1 MDTSA
6 KNIVFDENG
15 VCNYCSDFTVVL
27 DKARLS
33 VADSIAAKDQFIAK
47 VKESGRGKQYDCIVG
62 VSGGVDSSYALYL
75 AVKHGLRPLAVHLD
89 NGWNSELAT
98 HNIANLVKSLGVDLH
113 THVIDWDENRDLQ
126 RSFFAAHV
134 VDIELLMDNAM
145 QALNYQLA
153 AKYGLTYILA
163 GTNMSTE
170 GMSMPPGWNHFK
182 RDAKNIRAIH
192 RRFGTV
198 PIKTHRL
205 LSVLGYLWFE
215 RARKIKWISFLDYF
229 PYVKSDAV
237 EILKAECAYK
247 PYPYKHYESVFTRF
261 YQAYILPRKFGYDKR
276 RLHLSTLI
284 VSGQMSRDEAIEML
298 GSDPYP
304 DPKQMEQDKTFV
316 LKKLGFTEQS
326 FDEYIAA
333 PEIPHAV
340 YGTEETLQNNI
351 AVVYRT
357 LFKSNWLGF
366 HFENLKRKI
375 KHVVANH
382 PIILFQFYR
391 VISPNNFNNAC
402 VVRNG
407 VEIVIEGFPRSANSF
422 AVIAFNLAQ
431 GRKVPCAHHLHVEAQ
446 ILKGIQLGIPVIV
459 LIRHPADAISS
470 LLIRDGGSAKEHA
483 RRYIKFYS
491 NALLVREYVVFAE
504 FHQVTKNFGEVIRKV
519 NDKFSKDYKIFKN
532 SKENIDAVFQRLDE
546 INQCINDGK
555 LTHLARPVEH
565 RNDKPTSI
573 DMDDPYLIEAVSL
586 YEKIIADA
594 ELR

>member
-1 MDTSA
+1 MNKHYQVCTRCVMDTSA
-6 KNIVFDENG
+6 RDIVFDGNG
-15 VCNYCSDFTVVL
+15 VCNYCSDFSIVL
-27 DKARLS
+27 EKAMLS

-145 QALNYQLA
+145 QALNYRLA

-163 GTNMSTE
+163 GTNMATE

-192 RRFGTV
+192 KRFGTV

-205 LSVLGYLWFE
+205 LSVLDYLWYE
-215 RARKIKWISFLDYF
+215 RARKIRWVSFLDYF

-261 YQAYILPRKFGYDKR
+261 YQAYILPKKFGYDKR

-298 GSDPYP
+298 KSDPYP

-316 LKKLGFTEQS
+316 LKKLGFTEKG
-326 FDEYIAA
+326 FEEYIAA
-333 PEIPHAV
+333 PEISHAV
-340 YGTEETLQNNI
+340 YGTEEALQNNI
-351 AVVYRT
+351 ATVYRV
-357 LFKSNWLGF
+357 LFK
-366 HFENLKRKI
+366 
-375 KHVVANH
+375 
-382 PIILFQFYR
+382 
-391 VISPNNFNNAC
+391 
-402 VVRNG
+402 
-407 VEIVIEGFPRSANSF
+407 
-422 AVIAFNLAQ
+422 
-431 GRKVPCAHHLHVEAQ
+431 
-446 ILKGIQLGIPVIV
+446 
-459 LIRHPADAISS
+459 
-470 LLIRDGGSAKEHA
+470 
-483 RRYIKFYS
+483 
-491 NALLVREYVVFAE
+491 
-504 FHQVTKNFGEVIRKV
+504 KNK
-519 NDKFSKDYKIFKN
+519 
-532 SKENIDAVFQRLDE
+532 
-546 INQCINDGK
+546 
-555 LTHLARPVEH
+555 
-565 RNDKPTSI
+565 
-573 DMDDPYLIEAVSL
+573 
-586 YEKIIADA
+586 
-594 ELR
+594 